1 MFSDAAHTTSVG
13 TMTLNS
19 AGTGL
24 ELTGLK
30 AGQYYLALIP
40 ETGVVIGSTTNPKSP
55 IDKGSSHQ
63 EVFVQRYVDAT
74 KLLVASNL
82 EITDPTGDATTGASN
97 NDATIK

>member
-1 MFSDAAHTTSVG
+1 MTVDAG
-13 TMTLNS
+13 
-19 AGTGL
+19 GTGL

-40 ETGVVIGSTTNPKSP
+40 EAGIVIGSTTNPKSP
-55 IDKGSSHQ
+55 IDKGTAHQ

-74 KLLVASNL
+74 KLLVATNFA
-82 EITDPTGDATTGASN
+82 ITEPTGDATTGASN

>member
-1 MFSDAAHTTSVG
+1 MHTNAG
-13 TMTLNS
+13 
-19 AGTGL
+19 GTGL

-30 AGQYYLALIP
+30 AGQYYLALTP
-40 ETGVVIGSTTNPKSP
+40 DPAEVIGSTTNPKSP
-55 IDKGSSHQ
+55 IDNAASHH

-97 NDATIK
+97 NDAKIK

>member
-1 MFSDAAHTTSVG
+1 MA
-13 TMTLNS
+13 LNS

-24 ELTGLK
+24 EFTGLK
-30 AGQYYLALIP
+30 SGQYYLALVP
-40 ETGVVIGSTTNPKSP
+40 EDGQVIGSTTNPKSP
-55 IDKGSSHQ
+55 IDNAASHK